1 MMNYWMYPLLFLSVI
16 ASGLSVLFIN
26 ISGKPLKLFLSFSG
40 AFLFAIS
47 ILHLIPEIYHPVV
60 IGSDTPN
67 IGIFILIGFFAQIL
81 LEFFSEG
88 IEHGHI
94 HIHKHDHQKN
104 AFPYAMMLGLSIH
117 SFLEGMPLAG
127 IATDAHRSLL
137 TGIVLHNIP
146 IAIALMTML
155 VQSGISRSKAVF
167 WLLVFALVTPL
178 GTFTS
183 HAIGTNI
190 IGNFSVYFDRIMAVV
205 VGIFLHIS
213 TTILF
218 ESSENHRFNLIKFLV
233 ILMGAGIAIIS
244 L

>member
-1 MMNYWMYPLLFLSVI
+1 M
-16 ASGLSVLFIN
+16 SVLAIH
-26 ISGKPLKLFLSFSG
+26 ISTKNLKLILSFSG
-40 AFLFAIS
+40 AYLFAIS
-47 ILHLIPEIYHPVV
+47 VLHLIPEIYLSH
-60 IGSDTPN
+60 SQN
-67 IGIFILIGFFAQIL
+67 IGIYILIGFFAQIL

-94 HIHKHDHQKN
+94 HIHKHEQAHS
-104 AFPYAMMLGLSIH
+104 AFPFAMMIGLSIH
-117 SFLEGMPLAG
+117 SFLEGMPLANPN
-127 IATDAHRSLL
+127 TDSHSFLL
-137 TGIVLHNIP
+137 TGIVMHNIP

-155 VQSGISRSKAVF
+155 LQSNITKTKAVM
-167 WLLVFALVTPL
+167 WLIIFASITPL

-183 HAIGTNI
+183 YAIGENI
-190 IGNFSVYFDRIMAVV
+190 IFNFSSYFDKIMAVV

-233 ILMGAGIAIIS
+233 IILGAGFAMFS

>member
-1 MMNYWMYPLLFLSVI
+1 MNYWMYVLLFLSVI
-16 ASGLSVLFIN
+16 ASGVSVLFIN
-26 ISGKPLKLFLSFSG
+26 ISSKSLKLFLSFSG

-47 ILHLIPEIYHPVV
+47 VLHLIPEIYQS
-60 IGSDTPN
+60 GTPD
-67 IGIFILIGFFAQIL
+67 IGIFILAGFFAQIL

-94 HIHKHDHQKN
+94 HVHKHDHHPKN

-117 SFLEGMPLAG
+117 SFLEGMPLADLS
-127 IATDAHRSLL
+127 TEAHRSLL

-155 VQSGISRSKAVF
+155 LQSHISKSKALI
-167 WLLVFALVTPL
+167 WLFVFAFITPL

-190 IGNFSVYFDRIMAVV
+190 IGNFSAYFDKIMAVV

-218 ESSENHRFNLIKFLV
+218 ESSENHRFNLLKFLV
-233 ILMGAGIAIIS
+233 ILMGAGFAIVS